1 MATPMSTAPSDRRD
15 LDPEQAASRIEEL
28 SSPWPRVTSRRV
40 LTIVVL
46 VGAVAWSVDGSGFS
60 AAAFAN
66 GIPNIAD
73 FLARMWPPDFSQMGR
88 IIALLIETLQMAIIG
103 TLLGAAGSLLL
114 AFAAADNIASR
125 PVYLAARFLLNVLRS
140 IPELVFALI
149 FVSAVGLGPF
159 AGIMALAL
167 GSFGTVGKIY
177 AEAIEAIDPKPVE
190 ALQAVGANKAQ
201 TVAFAMLPQAA
212 PLLTSYTLL
221 LWEGNVRAAT
231 ILGLVGAGG
240 IGLELTTAMRMYDFG
255 HLMAI
260 VLSIVV
266 MVTLID
272 RLSAYLRARLT

>member
-1 MATPMSTAPSDRRD
+1 MATPTSTAPSDRRD
-15 LDPEQAASRIEEL
+15 PDPGQLSRIDEL
-28 SSPWPRVTSRRV
+28 SSPWPRITGRRV
-40 LTIVVL
+40 LTVATL

-60 AAAFAN
+60 AGALAD
-66 GIPNIAD
+66 GLPNIAD

-88 IIALLIETLQMAIIG
+88 VFALLMETLQMAIIG
-103 TLLGAAGSLLL
+103 TILGSIGSLLL

-125 PVYLAARFLLNVLRS
+125 PVYLTARFLLNILRS

-201 TVAFAMLPQAA
+201 TIAFAMLPQAS
-212 PLLTSYTLL
+212 PLLASYTLL

-272 RLSAYLRARLT
+272 RLSAYLRGRLT